1 MKKIKKIL
9 LSALTITALVSAM
22 LFTSGCSS
30 NSEYPV
36 TLASYTFT
44 SQPKSVVCLNDSVAD
59 IILACGYGE
68 KITARSD
75 ECTQEVLSSTR
86 SVGSAAKPDVNEI
99 KKLNPDVVF
108 VDKTLSEDV
117 RLQLKNAN
125 ITVVTLVPASS
136 TEELSILYGNIAAIL
151 DGNNTGRSVGKDKA
165 EKLSMT
171 LSDLQRIVP
180 KNNVAVTACYLYD
193 VNGTAETSATF
204 GGKLFDY
211 ANILNVCTTEES
223 SKDIE
228 ALKLSNPQ
236 YIFCDTGVKAQI
248 ESNNQFKDLKAVKD
262 GNVFE
267 LPAKYL
273 SRQGNSL
280 TEALSFI
287 IETVYEVSGTS
298 INIKENSKNEES
310 SKPESSIAENSKPEN
325 SKPESSVPQNSTP
338 ENSKPESS
346 IAENSTPENSE
357 SSSVS
362 VKADTTL
369 EITPDLSISLYD
381 NTENV
386 SILQNRLRYLG
397 YFDEDITGYYG
408 NMTGES
414 VLKFKKNNNMTTD
427 GNTLNSKELYIM
439 FSANAIPAEGFPK
452 E

>member
-9 LSALTITALVSAM
+9 LSALTITALVSTM

-30 NSEYPV
+30 NGEYPV

-44 SQPKSVVCLNDSVAD
+44 SQPQSVVCLNDSVAD

-75 ECTQEVLSSTR
+75 ECTQEVLSSTS

-108 VDKTLSEDV
+108 ADKTLSEDV

-298 INIKENSKNEES
+298 NNINENSKNEES
-310 SKPESSIAENSKPEN
+310 SKPEN

-386 SILQNRLRYLG
+386 SILQNRLKYLG

-414 VLKFKKNNNMTTD
+414 VLKFKQNNNMTTD
-427 GNTLNSKELYIM
+427 GNTLNSKELDIM

>member
-22 LFTSGCSS
+22 FLTSGCSS
-30 NSEYPV
+30 NGEYPV

-44 SQPKSVVCLNDSVAD
+44 SQPQSVVCLNDSVAD

-75 ECTQEVLSSTR
+75 ECTQEALASTR

-108 VDKTLSEDV
+108 ADKTLGEDV

-136 TEELSILYGNIAAIL
+136 TEELSLLYGNIAAIL
-151 DGNNTGRSVGKDKA
+151 DGNITGRSVGKDKA
-165 EKLSMT
+165 EKLSLT

-180 KNNVAVTACYLYD
+180 ESNVAVTACYLYD
-193 VNGTAETSATF
+193 VNGTAETSSTL

-211 ANILNVCTTEES
+211 ANIINVCTTEES

-248 ESNNQFKDLKAVKD
+248 ESNDQFKDLKAVKD

-273 SRQGNSL
+273 SRQGNSM

-298 INIKENSKNEES
+298 NKNKENSSNEES
-310 SKPESSIAENSKPEN
+310 SKPESST
-325 SKPESSVPQNSTP
+325 PESSAPESSKLESSTP
-338 ENSKPESS
+338 E
-346 IAENSTPENSE
+346 TSE
-357 SSSVS
+357 PNSVS
-362 VKADTTL
+362 VKADTSL
-369 EITPDLSISLYD
+369 NITPDLSISLYD

-386 SILQNRLRYLG
+386 SILQRRLTYLG

-408 NMTGES
+408 NLTGES
-414 VLKFKKNNNMTTD
+414 VLNFKQNNNMTTD
-427 GNTLNSKELYIM
+427 GNTLNNEELEIM
-439 FSANAIPAEGFPK
+439 FSESAVPAEGFPK

>member
-75 ECTQEVLSSTR
+75 ECTQETLSSTR

-108 VDKTLSEDV
+108 ADKTLGEDV

-136 TEELSILYGNIAAIL
+136 TEELSVLYGNIAAIL

-165 EKLSMT
+165 EKLSLT

-180 KNNVAVTACYLYD
+180 ENNVAVTACYLYD

-248 ESNNQFKDLKAVKD
+248 ESNYQFKDLKAVKD

-298 INIKENSKNEES
+298 NNTNENSKNEES
-310 SKPESSIAENSKPEN
+310 SKPESSIAENS
-325 SKPESSVPQNSTP
+325 TP
-338 ENSKPESS
+338 ENSKTESS
-346 IAENSTPENSE
+346 APQNSEPENSE

-386 SILQNRLRYLG
+386 SILQNRLKYLG

-414 VLKFKKNNNMTTD
+414 VLKFKQNNNMTTD
-427 GNTLNSKELYIM
+427 GNTLNSKELDIM
-439 FSANAIPAEGFPK
+439 FSENAIPAEGFPK